1 MARIYTLLLTGVVIA
16 ATSSLLI
23 RWAGAVPFAVI
34 AFYRLFISIAVLI
47 PFHIYRNGISASSF
61 QRLRWQYI
69 LAGLFLAAH
78 LITWIASL
86 QMTTIANSIFLE
98 GTHPLFA
105 ALFSAI
111 FLKEFPRKTT
121 LPLFFLAGIGMF
133 LIVSSDFGLR
143 ETRILGDFLAIS
155 SAAFLAFYLMIARMY
170 KAEPDFAKYLIQ
182 VYGAASAFCL
192 IYLLVV
198 GDKLVG
204 YPPIGWI
211 MIVLLALGPNLVGH
225 SLLNWASRHIEIYK
239 VNLAL
244 LLEPV
249 LATIGGMA
257 FLYEFPSL
265 LLGGGVD
272 HPVRGAVDLYRKQV
286 NVARPGIPIKDC
298 FEGSPQGKQH
308 PVGER
313 QKVKG

>member
-1 MARIYTLLLTGVVIA
+1 MTRIYTLLFTGVVIA

-34 AFYRLFISIAVLI
+34 AFYRLFISMAVLI
-47 PFHIYRNGISASSF
+47 PFHVYRNGIAVSSF
-61 QRLRWQYI
+61 RRFRWQYI
-69 LAGLFLAAH
+69 LAGFFLSAH

-111 FLKEFPRKTT
+111 FLKEFPKKST

-133 LIVSSDFGLR
+133 FIVSSDLGLE
-143 ETRILGDFLAIS
+143 ETKMFGDFLAIS
-155 SAAFLAFYLMIARMY
+155 SAAFIALYLMIARMY
-170 KAEPDFAKYLIQ
+170 KTEPDFAKYLIQ
-182 VYGAASAFCL
+182 VYGAASGFCL
-192 IYLLVV
+192 VYLV
-198 GDKLVG
+198 LVG
-204 YPPIGWI
+204 NRLVGFAPIGWV

-225 SLLNWASRHIEIYK
+225 SLLNWASRYIEIYK

-249 LATIGGMA
+249 LATMGGIALFAEFPGVHFYWGAGLIIGSVGLLVYLENRDNRGMA
-257 FLYEFPSL
+257 NT
-265 LLGGGVD
+265 G
-272 HPVRGAVDLYRKQV
+272 
-286 NVARPGIPIKDC
+286 
-298 FEGSPQGKQH
+298 
-308 PVGER
+308 
-313 QKVKG
+313 